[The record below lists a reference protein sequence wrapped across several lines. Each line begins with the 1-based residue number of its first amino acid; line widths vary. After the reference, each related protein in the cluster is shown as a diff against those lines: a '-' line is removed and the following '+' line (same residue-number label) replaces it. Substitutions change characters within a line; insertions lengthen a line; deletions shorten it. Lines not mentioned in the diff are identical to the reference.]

1 MFLYYLHDS
10 QLASAS
16 SHYRAEPQRDHLLKE
31 SAKDNIG
38 VLCLTLSRYAIYS
51 YGKNL
56 VSEFLTRN
64 DPHFLKFV

>member
-16 SHYRAEPQRDHLLKE
+16 SHYRAEPQRDHPLKE
-31 SAKDNIG
+31 SAKDNIS

-51 YGKNL
+51 YGKN
-56 VSEFLTRN
+56 V
-64 DPHFLKFV
+64 